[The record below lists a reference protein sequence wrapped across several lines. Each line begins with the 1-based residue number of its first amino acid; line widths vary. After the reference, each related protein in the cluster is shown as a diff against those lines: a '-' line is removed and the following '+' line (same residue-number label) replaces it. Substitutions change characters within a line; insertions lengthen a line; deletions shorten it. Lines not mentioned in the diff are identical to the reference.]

1 MHMTGQDFPN
11 YSSSEG
17 APSDCSDEAW
27 PSHSMVEED
36 VGQEVTLL
44 VAHGSHVVGLGP
56 GWPDL
61 VSSPPAGREPA
72 RCIHR
77 SCRSDSSTPRPLFPP
92 VVLLTA
98 FGSVVV
104 LVAQGHVRG
113 LSRPS
118 SAHLGY
124 QPVVVFAVA
133 VAVVVLRFHRCSWR
147 LQRGR
152 IRA

>member
-44 VAHGSHVVGLGP
+44 VAHGPHVVGLGP

-77 SCRSDSSTPRPLFPP
+77 SCRSESEGEVSPKLR
-92 VVLLTA
+92 A
-98 FGSVVV
+98 
-104 LVAQGHVRG
+104 ARG
-113 LSRPS
+113 K
-118 SAHLGY
+118 LGE
-124 QPVVVFAVA
+124 
-133 VAVVVLRFHRCSWR
+133 SDE
-147 LQRGR
+147 G
-152 IRA
+152 